1 VRHVGHRRCRH
12 SHAAQR
18 GDDDTNRESFHETG
32 RVSSDDHGNL
42 L

>member
-1 VRHVGHRRCRH
+1 MLGIADAGTAMPL
-12 SHAAQR
+12 SAA
-18 GDDDTNRESFHETG
+18 DDDTNRESFHETG